1 MAWATIASAASSSTR
16 CRSSF
21 DAWKAVPTM
30 MSSSD
35 RGRML
40 REREEKEDQVSTELS
55 LAAAVRGT
63 SPPATSRNQSKLELA
78 QRVRALRPRPLLVRD
93 GGGRAGAWPGQD
105 TTDPGCRAALAHRI
119 YR

>member
-1 MAWATIASAASSSTR
+1 MAWATIASAAASSTR

-30 MSSSD
+30 MSSSE

-55 LAAAVRGT
+55 PAAAGRGRRQ
-63 SPPATSRNQSKLELA
+63 PCSRA
-78 QRVRALRPRPLLVRD
+78 RRCC
-93 GGGRAGAWPGQD
+93 AGI
-105 TTDPGCRAALAHRI
+105 R
-119 YR
+119 